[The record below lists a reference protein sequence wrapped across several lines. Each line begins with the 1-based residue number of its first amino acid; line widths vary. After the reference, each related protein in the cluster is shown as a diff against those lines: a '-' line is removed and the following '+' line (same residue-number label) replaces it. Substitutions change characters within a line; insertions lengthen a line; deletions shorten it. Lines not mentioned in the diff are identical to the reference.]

1 MNQCNPGE
9 TELFGLVTCY
19 PNSPITVAERLVG
32 NLKLTWIFRIN
43 KSITFIVTEQSQ
55 HALHVDLS

>member
-1 MNQCNPGE
+1 MNQCNSGE

-32 NLKLTWIFRIN
+32 NLIY
-43 KSITFIVTEQSQ
+43 
-55 HALHVDLS
+55 H

>member
-1 MNQCNPGE
+1 MNQCNSGE

-32 NLKLTWIFRIN
+32 NLIYLN
-43 KSITFIVTEQSQ
+43 SI
-55 HALHVDLS
+55 HKY